1 MISAK
6 CFAVVVFGTCSMLFT
21 LTEDM
26 KDGMRII
33 DANSKRKKKRS
44 KIVQQF
50 VQFIQLHSKL
60 IQLSYKLNNMLKGAN
75 SIPPANSIFSPEYCK
90 IIRTFWNW
98 FWQSYLLGVLLP
110 LLPWCYS
117 CTWRW
122 SSITINRMEL
132 VMITLS
138 IDFFATG
145 CKQSDGDIRFVHGYF
160 LVVCFHFRLMRVW
173 ATIVWRIRTNQWN
186 VRSIC
191 LVLLPA

>member
-1 MISAK
+1 MAGSIQYILDINLMISAK

-21 LTEDM
+21 LIEDM

-90 IIRTFWNW
+90 IIRTF
-98 FWQSYLLGVLLP
+98 
-110 LLPWCYS
+110 
-117 CTWRW
+117 
-122 SSITINRMEL
+122 
-132 VMITLS
+132 
-138 IDFFATG
+138 
-145 CKQSDGDIRFVHGYF
+145 
-160 LVVCFHFRLMRVW
+160 
-173 ATIVWRIRTNQWN
+173 
-186 VRSIC
+186 
-191 LVLLPA
+191 